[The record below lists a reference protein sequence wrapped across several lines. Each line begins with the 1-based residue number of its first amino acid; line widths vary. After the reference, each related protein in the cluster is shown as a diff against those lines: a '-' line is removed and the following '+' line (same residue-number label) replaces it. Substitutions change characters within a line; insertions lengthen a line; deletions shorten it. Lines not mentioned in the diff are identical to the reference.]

1 MNFKIMQELLSKKGI
16 AIDSSLENKFN
27 TYASSLIEWN
37 AKMNL
42 TSIKEE
48 SEIFEKHFF
57 DCLLLM
63 ESFDFSNKLV
73 ADIGSGAGFPGMV
86 IALVNPSAKVTLID
100 STAKKFKFLEFIKKE
115 LQIPN
120 VSFHIGRVEDMKEY
134 RNYFDVATSRGF
146 SSLSTTCEVS
156 APLVQIG
163 GYVISMKSNQ
173 GEEELKLAEPH
184 LKNLGLAKEK
194 TILDYLPSSNS
205 LRFNIFLKKVKE
217 TPTKYP
223 RPWATLISKPLW

>member
-27 TYASSLIEWN
+27 TYASSLIKWN
-37 AKMNL
+37 EKMNL

-73 ADIGSGAGFPGMV
+73 ADIGSGAGFPGMI
-86 IALVNPSAKVTLID
+86 IALVNPSAKVTLVD

-115 LQIPN
+115 LQISI
-120 VSFHIGRVEDMKEY
+120 VYFLIG
-134 RNYFDVATSRGF
+134 
-146 SSLSTTCEVS
+146 
-156 APLVQIG
+156 
-163 GYVISMKSNQ
+163 
-173 GEEELKLAEPH
+173 
-184 LKNLGLAKEK
+184 
-194 TILDYLPSSNS
+194 
-205 LRFNIFLKKVKE
+205 
-217 TPTKYP
+217 
-223 RPWATLISKPLW
+223 